1 MKKITGKVIATVV
14 AMAVVVSTLVGCT
27 TAPKADSMFDV
38 AGIVTELESYSYKM
52 EMSVESEGVNYD
64 IEVFGKCSKEA
75 VSMGFTAEVNDEKYS
90 VDDVIIATPTAM
102 YFNLDEVMKEFAGDM
117 DLGVYGVDA
126 DWIMIEW
133 DEVAAEETDTT
144 LADTLAKDANEA
156 YKDIISKKDG
166 KYTIKIDDKES
177 AVEFVEATKNLL
189 EENATDWSVLFADF
203 YNSMDDSTASN
214 DVMKSIMSN
223 ILMDINRTIDAG
235 YTLSE
240 INAIVDE
247 SFEVDDEEVDVEVK
261 AEDVE
266 TLIEELVVELE
277 DAIEDSDSA
286 DDEIGMEI
294 EFTTYQNK
302 NTYVTEFSMAK
313 EPEDEDE
320 KGDKIVYK
328 YTIVSEKVKITIP
341 SENVMTLGTAL
352 GNVFNKFGKDVDIE
366 NIEDSLSGMGSLGVL
381 GGLGSMGDIYFDMDD
396 FGDYDDF
403 YSDDDYDFNW

>member
-1 MKKITGKVIATVV
+1 MRKITGKAIATVA
-14 AMAVVVSTLVGCT
+14 AMAVSVSTLAGCT

-52 EMSVESEGVNYD
+52 EMVFESEDDDFD
-64 IEVFGKCSKEA
+64 IEVFGKCSKEV
-75 VSMGFTAEVNDEKYS
+75 VSMGFKAEVEGEKYG
-90 VDDVIIATPTAM
+90 VDEMIIATPTAM
-102 YFNLDEVMKEFAGDM
+102 YFNLKDTMNEFAGDM

-203 YNSMDDSTASN
+203 YNTMDTTASN

-223 ILMDINRTIDAG
+223 ILMDINKTVDAG
-235 YTLSE
+235 YTASE
-240 INAIVDE
+240 IHAIVEE
-247 SFEVDDEEVDVEVK
+247 SFETEVDEEKIEVE
-261 AEDVE
+261 AED
-266 TLIEELVVELE
+266 IESSIENLVAELE
-277 DAIEDSDSA
+277 AAIEDSDST
-286 DDEIGMEI
+286 DDEIGIEI

-302 NTYVTEFSMAK
+302 NTYVTEFSMV
-313 EPEDEDE
+313 DEADDDE
-320 KGDKIVYK
+320 EKTEKLEFK
-328 YTIVSEKVKITIP
+328 YTIVSEKVEVKVP
-341 SENVMTLGTAL
+341 SENVMTLGTAI

-366 NIEDSLSGMGSLGVL
+366 NIEDSLSGMGSLGII
-381 GGLGSMGDIYFDMDD
+381 GGLGSMGDLGFDMDD
-396 FGDYDDF
+396 FSDYDDF
-403 YSDDDYDFNW
+403 YSDDDYDFSW

>member
-1 MKKITGKVIATVV
+1 MKKITGKVIATVS
-14 AMAVVVSTLVGCT
+14 AMVIGTSALAGCT

-38 AGIVTELESYSYKM
+38 AGIVTELESYSYTM
-52 EMSVESEGVNYD
+52 EMVFETEEQEYD
-64 IEVFGKCSKEA
+64 VEVFGKCSKDA
-75 VSMGFTAEVNDEKYS
+75 VSMGFKAEVNGEKYG
-90 VDDVIIATPTAM
+90 VDDMIIATPTAM
-102 YFNLDEVMKEFAGDM
+102 YFNLKGAMKEFAGDM

-133 DEVAAEETDTT
+133 DETAVEETDTT

-156 YKDIISKKDG
+156 YKDIISEKDG

-203 YNSMDDSTASN
+203 YNTMDTTASN
-214 DVMKSIMSN
+214 DVMKSVMSN
-223 ILMDINRTIDAG
+223 ILMDINRTVDGG

-240 INAIVDE
+240 IKAIVEE
-247 SFEVDDEEVDVEVK
+247 SFAIDDEEVDIEVE
-261 AEDVE
+261 AEDIE
-266 TLIEELVVELE
+266 TSIEELVAELE
-277 DAIEDSDSA
+277 AAIEDSDSA

-302 NTYVTEFSMAK
+302 NTYVTEFSMNK
-313 EPEDEDE
+313 EPEEDEE
-320 KGDKIVYK
+320 KGDKVEFK
-328 YTIVSEKVKITIP
+328 YTIVSEKVKVTIP

-366 NIEDSLSGMGSLGVL
+366 NIEDSLSGMGSLGII
-381 GGLGSMGDIYFDMDD
+381 GGLGSMGDIGFDMDD
-396 FGDYDDF
+396 FNYDDF
-403 YSDDDYDFNW
+403 YTDDDYDFNW

>member
-14 AMAVVVSTLVGCT
+14 AMAVGVSTLAGCT

-247 SFEVDDEEVDVEVK
+247 NAAKQQEIKEEKEAQK
-261 AEDVE
+261 AEKK
-266 TLIEELVVELE
+266 
-277 DAIEDSDSA
+277 A
-286 DDEIGMEI
+286 
-294 EFTTYQNK
+294 
-302 NTYVTEFSMAK
+302 AK
-313 EPEDEDE
+313 EE
-320 KGDKIVYK
+320 KTKQFAAK
-328 YTIVSEKVKITIP
+328 
-341 SENVMTLGTAL
+341 
-352 GNVFNKFGKDVDIE
+352 
-366 NIEDSLSGMGSLGVL
+366 
-381 GGLGSMGDIYFDMDD
+381 
-396 FGDYDDF
+396 
-403 YSDDDYDFNW
+403 